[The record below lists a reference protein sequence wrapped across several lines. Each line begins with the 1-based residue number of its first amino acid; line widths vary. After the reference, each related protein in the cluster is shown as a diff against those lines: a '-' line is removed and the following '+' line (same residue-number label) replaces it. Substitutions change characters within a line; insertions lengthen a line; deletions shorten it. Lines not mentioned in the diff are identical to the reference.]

1 MSRGYTV
8 VTTQEPDPAAMAWA
22 IADIDPE
29 FLVMVDPENEV
40 WRVMAEDGETEL
52 MIVETPSHVRV
63 KGEML
68 RLFGTSAGLDI
79 EAIDPRGWSWWQD
92 VHAVGADPRSDAV
105 TARFCQSMAH
115 LGLGTCIELGPRFKH
130 LGQTGEDLK
139 EEWK

>member
-92 VHAVGADPRSDAV
+92 
-105 TARFCQSMAH
+105 
-115 LGLGTCIELGPRFKH
+115 IN
-130 LGQTGEDLK
+130 
-139 EEWK
+139 